1 MTVADVYEY
10 LRWRGDLPFSADP
23 FGEVDAMILSML
35 AYVEL
40 GGIVENG
47 GKEKTLRE
55 VFDAYFSNR
64 TPEGVRA
71 DKNIQP
77 KSPLLLEGMLSGGRF
92 GDMTFSFYDDE
103 TDAERD
109 MQFCAV
115 TYRLSDGTAFVAF
128 RGTDSTLTGWRE
140 DFDLSFQSGTE
151 GQIKAAAYLDRVGEA
166 LRVPLRVG
174 GHSKGGNLA
183 VFASA
188 FCSPAVRR
196 RIKAV
201 FSFDGP
207 GFPLETVKTE
217 EYRAV
222 LGKTV
227 SFIPDTS
234 LIGQLLISDAP
245 REVVKSTAKGIGQHD
260 ALTWSLERNRFER
273 TQLSTAGEM
282 IGRIAGE
289 WIEMMDYE
297 TRKSLT
303 DTIFSLFASTGAD
316 TFTEIGKKKRKSAE
330 AIFSAA
336 KGLPRD
342 KQRELIR
349 LIALLGQSGSAVA
362 TDYINKRIEKKQDK
376 ETD

>member
-1 MTVADVYEY
+1 MADVYEY
-10 LRWRGDLPFSADP
+10 LRWRGDVPFVGDP

-40 GGIVENG
+40 DGIVEDG

-55 VFDAYFSNR
+55 VYDGYFRDR
-64 TPEGVRA
+64 TPDDVRE
-71 DKNIQP
+71 DKDLQP
-77 KSPLLLEGMLSGGRF
+77 KSPLLLDGMLSGGRF

-103 TDAERD
+103 TVAERD

-128 RGTDSTLTGWRE
+128 RGIDSTLTGWRE
-140 DFDLSFQSGTE
+140 DFDLSFRSRTE
-151 GQIKAAAYLDRVGEA
+151 GQLKAASYLDRVGKA

-188 FCSPAVRR
+188 FCSSSVRR

-201 FSFDGP
+201 YSFDGP
-207 GFPLETVKTE
+207 GFPRETVETE

-234 LIGQLLISDAP
+234 LIGQLLISEAP

-260 ALTWSLERNRFER
+260 ALTWSIERNRFEK
-273 TQLSTAGEM
+273 TELSTAGEM
-282 IGRIAGE
+282 IGRAVGE
-289 WIEMMDYE
+289 WIEKIDYD
-297 TRKSLT
+297 TRKSFT
-303 DTIFSLFASTGAD
+303 ETVFSLFASTGAD
-316 TFTEIGKKKRKSAE
+316 TFSEIGKKKGKSAG
-330 AIFSAA
+330 AIFSAM

-349 LIALLGQSGSAVA
+349 LIAMLGQSGGAVA
-362 TDYINKRIEKKQDK
+362 TDYINKKIEKKQDK

>member
-1 MTVADVYEY
+1 MADVYDY
-10 LRWRGDLPFSADP
+10 LRWRGDVPFVADP

-35 AYVEL
+35 VYTKL
-40 GGIVENG
+40 NGIVEEG

-55 VFDAYFSNR
+55 VYDEYYRDR
-64 TPEGVRA
+64 TPDDVRA
-71 DKNIQP
+71 DKLIQP
-77 KSPLLLEGMLSGGRF
+77 KSPLLLESMLSGGRF

-103 TDAERD
+103 TVAERD

-140 DFDLSFQSGTE
+140 DFDISFQSRTE
-151 GQIKAAAYLDRVGEA
+151 GQLKAVSYLDRVGKA

-188 FCSPAVRR
+188 FCSPSVRR

-201 FSFDGP
+201 YSFDGP
-207 GFPLETVKTE
+207 GFPRETVETE

-234 LIGQLLISDAP
+234 LIGQLLISETP

-260 ALTWSLERNRFER
+260 ALTWSIERNRFEKLLR
-273 TQLSTAGEM
+273 EIPDIRLLPTQANYFC
-282 IGRIAGE
+282 IQ
-289 WIEMMDYE
+289 
-297 TRKSLT
+297 LT
-303 DTIFSLFASTGAD
+303 GTYT
-316 TFTEIGKKKRKSAE
+316 SAE
-330 AIFSAA
+330 LTKLLLARYNIMVKDCDSKTGL
-336 KGLPRD
+336 KGRNFIRISVRSEED
-342 KQRELIR
+342 NNR
-349 LIALLGQSGSAVA
+349 LIAALKELMRPSA
-362 TDYINKRIEKKQDK
+362 
-376 ETD
+376 